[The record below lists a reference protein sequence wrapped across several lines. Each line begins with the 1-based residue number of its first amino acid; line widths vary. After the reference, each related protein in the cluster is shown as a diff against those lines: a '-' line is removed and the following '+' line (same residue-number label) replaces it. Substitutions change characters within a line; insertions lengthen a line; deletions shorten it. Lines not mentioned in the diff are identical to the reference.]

1 MNDLNQAKLVNLA
14 HTASQIQA
22 TANDLGLGGREPTLG
37 PWTPCDPLVLYD
49 ELITDESLRT
59 ATRSLY
65 SDQHYAQAVEEACK
79 CLNHT
84 VKARSGEKLDGVEL
98 MQRAFSEKSPILRI
112 NRLSTESERN
122 EQSGYQMIMA
132 GLMRGVRNPRAHEPQ
147 HRDDSAR
154 ALELLILVN
163 HLLQVI
169 ARSKRTRKR
178 KKKPT

>member
-1 MNDLNQAKLVNLA
+1 MTLIMRKWVKLA
-14 HTASQIQA
+14 HTALQMQA
-22 TANDLGLGGREPTLG
+22 AANALGLGGQDPTPG
-37 PWTPCDPLVLYD
+37 PSTSCDLLVLYD
-49 ELITDESLRT
+49 ELITDQSLRT
-59 ATRSLY
+59 ATRNLY
-65 SDQHYAQAVEEACK
+65 SNRHYAQAVEEACK

-112 NRLSTESERN
+112 NQLSTESEKN

-147 HRDDSAR
+147 HRDDSNG
-154 ALELLILVN
+154 ALELLVLVN

-178 KKKPT
+178 KRKTT